1 MRNALKAAAACVASI
16 VLGVDLAQGAD
27 TNAAELPSCGPM
39 RQVDTAEGLMDY
51 RLKDVS
57 ASVKKGVRD
66 LDTFHTRPALELMKT
81 GSVYRSVKADLDF
94 SLRYSPNHHGAL
106 RALLQYER
114 AGGKAHDFP
123 PTECYFAWAQEFM
136 PDDADVW
143 LISGYLFWSKKNFAA
158 AEAAY
163 QRALTLKPDSV
174 DAHYNLGL
182 LYAEMA
188 KYDQALE
195 HAHAAYKAGYPL
207 PGLRQKLERAGKWR
221 EPSAQAAD

>member
-1 MRNALKAAAACVASI
+1 VRNALKAVAACVASI
-16 VLGVDLAQGAD
+16 VLGVDLAQAAAD
-27 TNAAELPSCGPM
+27 TRGEPASCGPM

-66 LDTFHTRPALELMKT
+66 LDTYHTRPALELMRT
-81 GSVYRSVKADLDF
+81 GSLYRSVKADLDF

-114 AGGKAHDFP
+114 ASGKAHDFP
-123 PTECYFAWAQEFM
+123 ATECYFTWAQEFM
-136 PDDADVW
+136 PDDTDVW
-143 LISGYLFWSKKNFAA
+143 LMSGYLLWSKKDFTG

-163 QRALTLKPDSV
+163 QRALTLKPDSA
-174 DAHYNLGL
+174 DAHYNIGL
-182 LYAEMA
+182 LYAELR
-188 KYDQALE
+188 KFEQALE